1 MNHLKIA
8 IGAFIVAGLPI
19 AAFAATPEAV
29 SVPPILAAQGGAGPT
44 DKAPPAQAPQVPAA
58 LQAQAAAAA
67 DRDRA
72 EAFASSSAR
81 ITSTSSAS
89 TSSAPSTV
97 PMNMPPPIRLVSPS
111 AALSAKER
119 HGVALAR
126 RWRNRGEMPQPGED
140 GVVRFLYGATMPSV
154 VCAPLMVCDLA
165 LQPGEVVQ
173 NLNIGDSVRW
183 KVSPAFSGLGDTRET
198 HVIIKPTDAGLVTDM
213 ILSTTRRV
221 YSIKLIS
228 TQHEWMPLVAF
239 NYPDDVK
246 AQWAAYQQT
255 ASFGAAAATLVSG
268 ESAADLDFNYQITG
282 DDPAWKPIRVYTDG
296 SKTYIEFS
304 PAAAHQPAP
313 ALVALA
319 NDGTW
324 FSSPT
329 PQIIN
334 YRQMGNRYI
343 VDSVLTKAALISG
356 VGSDQTRVTITKG
369 AL

>member
-8 IGAFIVAGLPI
+8 IGASIFAGLPM
-19 AAFAATPEAV
+19 AASAAAPEAV
-29 SVPPILAAQGGAGPT
+29 AVPPILAAQGGSGPT
-44 DKAPPAQAPQVPAA
+44 DRGPPAQAPQVPAA
-58 LQAQAAAAA
+58 LQAQAAAAE
-67 DRDRA
+67 RDRA
-72 EAFASSSAR
+72 EAFASAHV
-81 ITSTSSAS
+81 TSTDSDTTPAAS
-89 TSSAPSTV
+89 PAV
-97 PMNMPPPIRLVSPS
+97 PMTMPPPIRLVSPS
-111 AALSAKER
+111 AVLSVKER
-119 HGVALAR
+119 QGVALAR
-126 RWRNRGEMPQPGED
+126 HWRNRAEMPQRGED
-140 GVVRFLYGATMPSV
+140 GVVRFLYGATLPSV

-173 NLNIGDSVRW
+173 SLNIGDSVRW

-213 ILSTTRRV
+213 ILSTTKRV

-255 ASFGAAAATLVSG
+255 ASFNTEASTLPSG

-282 DDPAWKPIRVYTDG
+282 DDPAWKPVRVYTDG